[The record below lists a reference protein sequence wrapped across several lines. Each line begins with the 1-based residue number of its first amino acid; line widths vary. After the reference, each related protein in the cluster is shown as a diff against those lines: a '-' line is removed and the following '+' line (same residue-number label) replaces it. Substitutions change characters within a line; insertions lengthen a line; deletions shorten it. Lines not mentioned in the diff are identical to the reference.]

1 MVTVLANKKGNL
13 MVSLRER
20 FSRQAG
26 ENRHKGRCHHPPA
39 TEYFANWQPL
49 FLTMRETS
57 FKAGMKKAK

>member
-26 ENRHKGRCHHPPA
+26 KNRHKGRCHHPPA
-39 TEYFANWQPL
+39 TECLQTGSHFFDHEGNQL
-49 FLTMRETS
+49 
-57 FKAGMKKAK
+57 